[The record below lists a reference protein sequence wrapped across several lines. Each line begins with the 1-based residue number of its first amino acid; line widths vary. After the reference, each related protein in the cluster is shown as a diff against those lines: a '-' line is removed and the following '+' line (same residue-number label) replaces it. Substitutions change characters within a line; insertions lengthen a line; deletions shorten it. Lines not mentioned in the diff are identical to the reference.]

1 MAMYFLLQK
10 VQDFLT
16 RNLKTNVTNDCTSGV
31 FLLCFY
37 SLYKGAENRIVIFYN
52 NYTTLSYFIHATLLI
67 YLF

>member
-10 VQDFLT
+10 SFLT
-16 RNLKTNVTNDCTSGV
+16 RNLKTNVNNDCTSGV

-37 SLYKGAENRIVIFYN
+37 SLYKGAENLIVIFHN